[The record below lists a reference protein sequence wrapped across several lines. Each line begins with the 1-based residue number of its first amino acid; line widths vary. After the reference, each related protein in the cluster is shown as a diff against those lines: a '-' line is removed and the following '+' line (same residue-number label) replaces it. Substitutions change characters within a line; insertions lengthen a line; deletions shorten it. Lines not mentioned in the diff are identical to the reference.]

1 MINMADA
8 KSSIKSYFFL
18 KIYKKDPVSEIRG
31 IRERKKKVPF
41 KQLSA
46 IDYHDKLMLDL
57 LQNIF

>member
-31 IRERKKKVPF
+31 IRERKKK
-41 KQLSA
+41 SA
-46 IDYHDKLMLDL
+46 L
-57 LQNIF
+57 